1 MTQTIRFGE
10 QGVEM
15 SKVGICIPARGQ
27 VEVGTAFDLAALVN
41 YTNKNSKVEI
51 NLYTSMGT
59 LIFDQRNNMVQS
71 ALDDGCTHILF
82 IDADM
87 RFPKDSLLRL
97 LKHNKAIVGVNATTR
112 SEPVKP
118 TAKTLEVKDDHV
130 IWHPVFSKGKNGIE
144 AIDGIGCGVM
154 LIDAVVFKDL
164 EKPWFYFEQLPQGKI
179 LGEDIYF
186 CIKSA
191 DIGFKTYVD
200 HELSQEIKHIGSY
213 QYGWHNI
220 EMD

>member
-1 MTQTIRFGE
+1 MTQTIRFGA
-10 QGVEM
+10 QGVGM
-15 SKVGICIPARGQ
+15 YKVGICIPARGTM
-27 VEVGTAFDLAALVN
+27 EVGTAFDLAALVN
-41 YTNKNSKVEI
+41 YTNKNSKIEV

-59 LIFDQRNNMVQS
+59 LIFDQRNNMVQA
-71 ALDDGCTHILF
+71 ALDDKCTHILF

-87 RFPKDSLLRL
+87 RFPKDSLVRL
-97 LKHNKAIVGVNATTR
+97 MSHNKAIVGVNATTR

-118 TAKTLEVKDDHV
+118 TAKTLEVNDDHV
-130 IWHPVFSKGKNGIE
+130 IWHPVVSKGKTGVE
-144 AIDGIGCGVM
+144 KIDGIGCGVM
-154 LIDAVVFKDL
+154 LIDAVVFATL

-191 DIGFKTYVD
+191 DIGYQTYVD
-200 HELSQEIKHIGSY
+200 HDLSLEIKHIGTY

-220 EMD
+220 QD